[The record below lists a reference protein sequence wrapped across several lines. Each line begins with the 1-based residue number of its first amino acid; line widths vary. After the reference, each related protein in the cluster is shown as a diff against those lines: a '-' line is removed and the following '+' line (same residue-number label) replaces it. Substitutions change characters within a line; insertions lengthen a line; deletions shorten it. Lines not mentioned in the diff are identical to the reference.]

1 MKWLNNL
8 KVGKKLALLIFC
20 SLISLI
26 TIGIIGYVFLSLSN
40 NSINTMYSER
50 LVSSECINEA
60 RIEARAISADIYRLM
75 VTSDKN
81 ENEILLKDI
90 DSRAS
95 KFNNYV
101 GSYKKM
107 KLDTFENNKINEM
120 EENLSKY
127 REGRK
132 KVLDLANQNKNS
144 EAYELYKKDV
154 DPSVEAFMKNMIEL
168 GDHNKEVAQ
177 EINKKNQANFVFA
190 LGIFIG
196 IVSLAAVII
205 ILLGSLITKRITTR
219 LNDFVVFIGEL
230 SKGNFS
236 KKIPEINLQDKSEF
250 GLVSNALDVMTKNIV
265 DLIKQLTHT
274 SDQLLLSSEELTASA
289 DQSADA
295 SNLVADSVTGVAQ
308 GADKQSLLSNTT
320 SESVEKMSN
329 EIYNVSQ
336 NTNLVSELTDKAKV
350 SVNEGEKAI
359 DRSIEQMR
367 IIEQKTD
374 NTSSIICDL
383 ENKSKKIGQIIE
395 VIESISSQTNL
406 LALNAAIE
414 ASRAGEAGRGF
425 SVVADEIRKLA
436 EQSQSATEEITTII
450 NDVQSK
456 TKSAVMF
463 MNESKKE
470 VDAGTEVVN
479 IAGQSFSEILKMVRE
494 ISNQIHNV
502 SNSINAITNEA
513 KATVISINDIKN
525 ISTQVADE
533 TQTISAAAEQQS
545 ASIHEIAESSKL
557 LAKMSED
564 LSNVIRKFEI

>member
-1 MKWLNNL
+1 MEWINNL
-8 KVGKKLALLIFC
+8 KVGKKLTLLISC

-26 TIGIIGYVFLSLSN
+26 TIGIIGYIFLSLSN
-40 NSINTMYSER
+40 NAINTMYNER
-50 LVSSECINEA
+50 LVSSEYINEA
-60 RIEARAISADIYRLM
+60 RIEARAISADIFRLM
-75 VTSDKN
+75 VTEDEN
-81 ENEILLKDI
+81 ENEMLLKDI
-90 DSRAS
+90 DSRVLE
-95 KFNNYV
+95 FNNDIT
-101 GSYKKM
+101 SYKKM
-107 KLDTFENNKINEM
+107 KLDTFENDKLNEM
-120 EENLSKY
+120 EENLNKY
-127 REGRK
+127 RDGRK
-132 KVLDLANQNKNS
+132 KVLDLANQNKNT
-144 EAYELYKKDV
+144 EAYELYKTEV
-154 DPSVEAFMKNMIEL
+154 DPSGEAFMKNMIDL
-168 GDHNKEVAQ
+168 GDHNKKVA
-177 EINKKNQANFVFA
+177 EELSKKNQSNFTFA
-190 LGIFIG
+190 LRIFIS
-196 IVSLAAVII
+196 IVGVAAVVI
-205 ILLGSLITKRITTR
+205 ILLGLIITKHITKR
-219 LNDFVVFIGEL
+219 LNNFVAFIDEL

-236 KKIPEINLQDKSEF
+236 NKIPEVNLQDKSEF
-250 GLVSNALDVMTKNIV
+250 GLVSNALDLMTKNIV
-265 DLIKQLTHT
+265 ALIKQLTHT
-274 SDQLLLSSEELTASA
+274 SEQLLLSSEELTASTE
-289 DQSADA
+289 QSADA
-295 SNLVADSVTGVAQ
+295 SNLVADSVTDVAQ

-320 SESVEKMSN
+320 AESVKKMSD

-336 NTNLVSELTDKAKV
+336 NTNLVSELTDKATA

-383 ENKSKKIGQIIE
+383 EDKSKKIGQIIE

-436 EQSQSATEEITTII
+436 EQSQGATEEITTII

-463 MNESKKE
+463 MDESKKE
-470 VDAGTEVVN
+470 VDTGTDVVN
-479 IAGQSFSEILKMVRE
+479 IAGQSFSEILKMVSE
-494 ISNQIHNV
+494 ISNQVYNV

-513 KATVISINDIKN
+513 KAAVISINDIRN
-525 ISTQVADE
+525 ISTEAAEE

-564 LSNVIRKFEI
+564 LSSVIRKFRI

>member
-8 KVGKKLALLIFC
+8 KVGKKLALLISC
-20 SLISLI
+20 SLIALI
-26 TIGIIGYVFLSLSN
+26 TIGISGYIFLLSSN
-40 NSINTMYSER
+40 NAVNSMYSER
-50 LVSSECINEA
+50 LVSSESINEA

-75 VTSDKN
+75 VTSDKS
-81 ENEILLKDI
+81 ENETLTKDI
-90 DSRAS
+90 GSRAD
-95 KFNNYV
+95 KFNNYIS
-101 GSYKKM
+101 SYKKM
-107 KLDTFENNKINEM
+107 KLDTFENDKINEM
-120 EENLSKY
+120 EGNLNKY
-127 REGRK
+127 RDGRK
-132 KVLDLANQNKNS
+132 KVLDLAIQNKNS

-190 LGIFIG
+190 VKIFIG
-196 IVSLAAVII
+196 IVSLAAIII
-205 ILLGSLITKRITTR
+205 ILLGWTITNRITKR

-236 KKIPEINLQDKSEF
+236 KKIPEVNLQDKSEF
-250 GLVSNALDVMTKNIV
+250 GLVSNALDAMTKNII
-265 DLIKQLTHT
+265 DLIRQLTHT
-274 SDQLLLSSEELTASA
+274 SEQLLLSSEELTASTE
-289 DQSADA
+289 QSADA
-295 SNLVADSVTGVAQ
+295 SNLVADSVTDVAQ
-308 GADKQSLLSNTT
+308 GADKQSLLSTTT

-336 NTNLVSELTDKAKV
+336 NTNLVSELTDKTTI

-359 DRSIEQMR
+359 DRSIGQMK

-374 NTSSIICDL
+374 DTSNIICDL

-414 ASRAGEAGRGF
+414 SSRAGEAGRSF

-470 VDAGTEVVN
+470 VDTGTDVVN
-479 IAGQSFSEILKMVRE
+479 IAGKSFSEILKMVRE

-513 KATVISINDIKN
+513 KASVISINDIKN
-525 ISTQVADE
+525 ISVQVADE

-545 ASIHEIAESSKL
+545 ASIYEIAESSKTL
-557 LAKMSED
+557 SKMSED

>member
-8 KVGKKLALLIFC
+8 KVGKKLALLISC

-26 TIGIIGYVFLSLSN
+26 TIGIIGYIFLSLSN
-40 NSINTMYSER
+40 NAINTMYSER

-60 RIEARAISADIYRLM
+60 RIDARAISADIYRLM
-75 VTSDKN
+75 VTDDKN
-81 ENEILLKDI
+81 ENETLLKDI

-95 KFNNYV
+95 EFNNYIT
-101 GSYKKM
+101 SYKKM
-107 KLDTFENNKINEM
+107 KLDTFENDKLNEM

-127 REGRK
+127 RDGRK
-132 KVLDLANQNKNS
+132 KVLDLANQNKNT

-154 DPSVEAFMKNMIEL
+154 DPSVEAFMKNMIDL
-168 GDHNKEVAQ
+168 GDHNKKVA
-177 EINKKNQANFVFA
+177 EELNKKNQSNFTFA
-190 LGIFIG
+190 LRIFIS
-196 IVSLAAVII
+196 IVGVAAIII
-205 ILLGSLITKRITTR
+205 ILLGLIITKRITKR

-236 KKIPEINLQDKSEF
+236 NKIPEVNLQDRSEF
-250 GLVSNALDVMTKNIV
+250 GLVSNALDLMTKSIV

-274 SDQLLLSSEELTASA
+274 SEQLLLSSEELTASTE
-289 DQSADA
+289 QSADA
-295 SNLVADSVTGVAQ
+295 SNLVADSVTDVAQ

-320 SESVEKMSN
+320 SKSVEKMSN

-374 NTSSIICDL
+374 DTSSIICDL

-463 MNESKKE
+463 MDESKKE
-470 VDAGTEVVN
+470 VDTGTDVVN

-494 ISNQIHNV
+494 ISNQVYNV

-513 KATVISINDIKN
+513 KAAVTSINDIKN
-525 ISTQVADE
+525 ISTQVAEE

-564 LSNVIRKFEI
+564 LSSVIRKFEV